1 MGRPVRC
8 LPSSPFIKY
17 SSPTTTTTTTTFAP
31 GEDLL
36 QYIII
41 PTSGVAC
48 PGDGGCDIKILNITC
63 DIVIQEINL
72 SAPSATTTTTTT
84 TAAPGN
90 VTTTS
95 TTTTLG
101 PFVYPSNIVSNNA
114 IYSQTSRWSQNL
126 LATALSMNNK
136 THIEIFETV
145 TNADGLQWIRMDLGS
160 IFNIKNVI
168 IGCDFNNTLR
178 TTVTGSAFWGK
189 TYTENK
195 PIQYSVDSINWI
207 NLGNTGTFSTP
218 MKVFAVN
225 INARYIR
232 ITNNGAGY
240 LAATEFAAGT

>member
-17 SSPTTTTTTTTFAP
+17 SAPTTTTTTTTFDP
-31 GEDLL
+31 VEDLL

-48 PGDGGCDIKILNITC
+48 PNDGRCDIKILNITC

-72 SAPSATTTTTTT
+72 SAPSTTTTT

-101 PFVYPSNIVSNNA
+101 PFVYPSNIVSTNA
-114 IYSQTSRWSQNL
+114 TYSQTSVWSQNQP
-126 LATALSMNNK
+126 ATALSMNNK
-136 THIEIFETV
+136 THIETFQTG
-145 TNADGLQWIRMDLGS
+145 TDFGGLQWIRMDLGS
-160 IFNIKNVI
+160 IFNIRNIV
-168 IGCDFNNTLR
+168 IGCDFDRVLR
-178 TTVTGSAFWGK
+178 TGWGK
-189 TYTENK
+189 SYTENK